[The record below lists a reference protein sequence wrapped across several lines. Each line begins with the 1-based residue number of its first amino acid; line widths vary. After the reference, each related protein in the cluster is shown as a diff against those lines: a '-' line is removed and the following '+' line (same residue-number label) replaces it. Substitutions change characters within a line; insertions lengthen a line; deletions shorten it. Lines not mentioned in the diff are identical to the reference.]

1 MMYRLIYHRKGEQG
15 NCWSLSYSWII
26 EKYIL
31 SQKYGYDVEI
41 WEYNDQGSRLLERSL
56 YDER

>member
-1 MMYRLIYHRKGEQG
+1 MMYRLICYWNSEQ
-15 NCWSLSYSWII
+15 NSYWSDDYSWIL

-31 SQKYGYDVEI
+31 CQKYGYDVEI

-56 YDER
+56 YNER